1 MQTLMRDLA
10 QPVTPLSPD
19 DRGEL
24 AYARFRADPDLLL
37 LPVVLGERPVGLCT
51 RQHFMLQMASDYGR
65 ALYAGRPVT
74 FVMNTDPLVVEID
87 ASLDTVSETI
97 LNDRPAALLD
107 GVIVVEVGRY
117 VGVASSLEMLRAT
130 ATESHQRRTALEASN
145 RELEAARNAA
155 DRASKAKSEF
165 LSMMSHEIR
174 TPLNAILVGTA
185 VLEGGLT
192 RVADREIA
200 RTVVRSGKML
210 NRLLSDVLD
219 MARIE
224 AGKLSIERAP
234 FTLAELARD
243 VDQLWRPMAEEKG
256 LEFRVALDLPQ
267 GTPLNDFA
275 LIGDGFRIR
284 QVVFNLASNAIK
296 FTTSGRVVVG
306 IRARSLTGSRHRLE
320 LSVTDTGPGIEPRL
334 LARLFSPFEQGAAG
348 RSASV
353 EGSGLGLA
361 ITRSLVQAMG
371 GDISVMV
378 GPEGR
383 GTRFCAELYLDRLDT
398 GVLSSVEPTDAPPP
412 ALRIL
417 AVDDNLANRTVLSR
431 VLGLLGHEVV
441 LAEDGREAVELADQ
455 HPYDVVLMDVRMP
468 VMDGVEATRRI
479 RGGTGPNR
487 LAPIIALT
495 AETEPKRVEA
505 LLAVGMTG
513 HLPKPLEPAA
523 LARVLAM
530 LVPEKRART
539 AAAA

>member
-1 MQTLMRDLA
+1 
-10 QPVTPLSPD
+10 VE
-19 DRGEL
+19 RGL
-24 AYARFRADPDLLL
+24 
-37 LPVVLGERPVGLCT
+37 
-51 RQHFMLQMASDYGR
+51 
-65 ALYAGRPVT
+65 
-74 FVMNTDPLVVEID
+74 
-87 ASLDTVSETI
+87 
-97 LNDRPAALLD
+97 
-107 GVIVVEVGRY
+107 Y
-117 VGVASSLEMLRAT
+117 VGVASSLELLRAT
-130 ATESHQRRTALEASN
+130 ATESNNRRAALEASN
-145 RELEAARNAA
+145 RDLETARLAA

-185 VLEGGLT
+185 VLENSLT

-224 AGKLSIERAP
+224 AGKLTIERAP

-243 VDQLWRPMAEEKG
+243 ADQLWRPMAEEKG

-267 GTPLNDFA
+267 GVPLNDFS
-275 LIGDGFRIR
+275 LVGDGFRIR

-296 FTTSGRVVVG
+296 FTRSGRVVVG
-306 IRARSLTGSRHRLE
+306 IRARSLSGSRHRLE
-320 LSVTDTGPGIEPRL
+320 ISVTDTGPGIEPRL
-334 LARLFSPFEQGAAG
+334 LARLFSPFEQGSSG
-348 RSASV
+348 RSSSV

-361 ITRSLVQAMG
+361 ITRALVHAMG

-383 GTRFCAELYLDRLDT
+383 GTRFVAELYLDRDDT
-398 GVLSSVEPTDAPPP
+398 APLAMAEEASPETP

-417 AVDDNLANRTVLSR
+417 AVDDNAANRTVLSR
-431 VLGLLGHEVV
+431 VLGLLGHDVV
-441 LAEDGREAVELADQ
+441 LARDGQEAVEMAELQ
-455 HPYDVVLMDVRMP
+455 PYDVVLMDVRMP

-479 RGGTGPNR
+479 RAGVGPNR

-523 LARVLAM
+523 LSRVLGM
-530 LVPEKRART
+530 VVPRSVALKP